1 MTPEEAD
8 RRRRW
13 MVDSQIRSRGIRDG
27 RVLAALETVPR
38 EFFVPEESRSL
49 AFDDYPLPIGGG
61 QTISQ
66 PYIVA
71 CMTEQAAV
79 GPGDRV
85 LEIGTGSGYQT
96 AVLAALAAEVY
107 SVELLAEHARAA
119 EARLRGLG
127 LANVRLRTGDGK
139 RGWPEAAPFDAI
151 LVTAAP
157 AEEPAALLDQLAPG
171 GRMVVPIGYT
181 WGSQYLYRYDRAAD
195 GGLKKTGLFAVRFV
209 PLV

>member
-1 MTPEEAD
+1 MKPEEAG

-13 MVDSQIRSRGIRDG
+13 MVDSQIRARGIRDG
-27 RVLAALETVPR
+27 RVLAAMETVPR
-38 EFFVPEESRSL
+38 ELFVPEESRSM
-49 AFDDYPLPIGGG
+49 AFEDFPLPIGCG

-107 SVELLAEHARAA
+107 SIEVIAEHARAA

-127 LANVRLRTGDGK
+127 LANVHLRTGDGK
-139 RGWPEAAPFDAI
+139 LGWPEEAPFDAI

-157 AEEPAALLDQLAPG
+157 AEEPSELLAQLAPG
-171 GRMVVPIGYT
+171 GRMVAPVGYS
-181 WGSQYLYRYDRAAD
+181 WGSQYLYRYDRATD